1 MGKNFGIPIDVER
14 ITYEMNMRGW
24 SYSKLSEKIGWDRS
38 QLSYILRTGRC
49 RAYTLEIIAT
59 ALGVPVSELILGEN
73 AYLKVQLD
81 EGAKMPTRAYETDA
95 GLDLYSM
102 DDAIIPM
109 FGSIRVNTGVHV
121 EIPKNH
127 AGILLPKSGLM
138 DEGITSAGLIDSDYR
153 GSVHAFLFNHT
164 NKPYRI
170 VKGQKVTQMCI
181 TPIITP
187 KPVLVDS
194 MEATARGDKG
204 FGSSGKF

>member
-1 MGKNFGIPIDVER
+1 MNKKLGIPIDVER
-14 ITYEMNMRGW
+14 IYQEMHSLGMNKAKLAEKCGW
-24 SYSKLSEKIGWDRS
+24 ERK
-38 QLSYILRTGRC
+38 QLSGILKIARC
-49 RAYTLEIIAT
+49 RPYTLEIIAM
-59 ALGVPVSELILGEN
+59 ALELPMTELMLNE
-73 AYLKVQLD
+73 AAFLQVKLD
-81 EGAKMPTRAYETDA
+81 KGAKMPTRAYETDA
-95 GLDLYSM
+95 GLDLYSLQ
-102 DDAIIPM
+102 DAIIPM

-121 EIPKNH
+121 AIPKNY

-181 TPIITP
+181 VPIIIP
-187 KPVLVDS
+187 KPVQVDN

-204 FGSSGKF
+204 FGSSGKY